1 MSEGGCLRVVECGWV
16 GWLDEGGWVS
26 VWVGESMVGE
36 SVGGRV
42 WKVLQIDIVCGSRRC
57 WRRDV
62 FE

>member
-1 MSEGGCLRVVECGWV
+1 MR
-16 GWLDEGGWVS
+16 

-42 WKVLQIDIVCGSRRC
+42 WKVLQIDIACGSRRC
-57 WRRDV
+57 RRRDV